1 MALLRRTAVG
11 LAVLITV
18 GLLGSMFAQTEK
30 APAGNKSAS
39 KSQVVNEQAKTR
51 GAGEQDPNIKNNS
64 EKNSPTATAA
74 PPASKSGKRGAGPY
88 ECGIHVDNRT
98 AWFARIYVDGNYVG
112 TVNRYGDLAGITGNG
127 ATTVYALA
135 PFDNASDRY
144 WGPHVFNCS
153 AGDIYT
159 WKLGQ

>member
-1 MALLRRTAVG
+1 MFQKGNYSVSYCIPCISSPTIQRQVENPQRREFMALLRRTAVG

-18 GLLGSMFAQTEK
+18 GLLGSMCAQTEK

-51 GAGEQDPNIKNNS
+51 GAGEQDPNTKNNS

-98 AWFARIYVDGNYVG
+98 AWFARIYVDGNYV
-112 TVNRYGDLAGITGNG
+112 
-127 ATTVYALA
+127 
-135 PFDNASDRY
+135 
-144 WGPHVFNCS
+144 
-153 AGDIYT
+153 
-159 WKLGQ
+159 

>member
-1 MALLRRTAVG
+1 MPPLRRIVVG
-11 LAVLITV
+11 LAVLITLTLS
-18 GLLGSMFAQTEK
+18 GRMFGQTEK
-30 APAGNKSAS
+30 APAETKSAS
-39 KSQVVNEQAKTR
+39 KPQVVNEQVKTR
-51 GAGEQDPNIKNNS
+51 GAGEQDSNIKNNS
-64 EKNSPTATAA
+64 EKNDPSAKAA

-127 ATTVYALA
+127 ATTVYAVA
-135 PFDNASDRY
+135 PFDNAPDRY